1 MKVVQGKSG
10 GFRSKKKKDISS
22 RSKCYVPRVLV
33 TGWTAGGKQ
42 ERLEVVAASV
52 KATTAATRNKS
63 KSKVPQQIRKYGGG
77 GERQESCV
85 EKCP

>member
-10 GFRSKKKKDISS
+10 GFRSKKKKDTSS
-22 RSKCYVPRVLV
+22 RNKCYVPRVLV
-33 TGWTAGGKQ
+33 LGWTAGGKQ

-63 KSKVPQQIRKYGGG
+63 KSQGSSTDQKIWR
-77 GERQESCV
+77 RRR
-85 EKCP
+85 